1 VTVPRPRPGHAP
13 SKNDALIAG
22 LLSAAALL
30 AACGSG
36 FLSLFFA
43 MAGDACVSTAA
54 SGCRRGGSDLVMLL
68 AYVITWGGAAGSL
81 RFAFGQS
88 AKASRRGERTWPFPA
103 AAIAL
108 IVGTFIAGAMVAS
121 LYPKF

>member
-1 VTVPRPRPGHAP
+1 MTAPRPRPEHAP

-30 AACGSG
+30 AGCGSL

-43 MAGDACVSTAA
+43 MAGDACMSNQC
-54 SGCRRGGSDLVMLL
+54 GNDLVMLL
-68 AYVITWGGAAGSL
+68 AYLITWGGVAAALWLTFAGSA
-81 RFAFGQS
+81 R
-88 AKASRRGERTWPFPA
+88 ASRRGEPTWPFPA

-108 IVGTFIAGAMVAS
+108 IIGTFIAGAVVAS
-121 LYPKF
+121 VYPQF